1 MSLFKQLRGKRVMIQ
16 KPEPE
21 TKNSLVQLT
30 PEIEA
35 QLEKEAIAKWTRLKV
50 YAVGTDVTD
59 IKAGDEVYITPG
71 ILATA
76 EVFKV
81 EEDIFMI
88 VPDHAV
94 ALVY

>member
-16 KPEPE
+16 KPESE
-21 TKNSLVQLT
+21 KKSMIELT
-30 PEIEA
+30 PEVEA

-50 YAVGTDVTD
+50 YAVGTEVTD
-59 IKAGDEVYITPG
+59 IVAGDDVYITPG
-71 ILATA
+71 VLAAA

-81 EEDIFMI
+81 DEEVFMI

-94 ALVY
+94 AVIY

>member
-16 KPEPE
+16 KPESE
-21 TKNSLVQLT
+21 NKSLIELT
-30 PEIEA
+30 PEVEA

-50 YAVGTDVTD
+50 YAVGTEVTD

-71 ILATA
+71 VLAAA
-76 EVFKV
+76 EIFKV
-81 EEDIFMI
+81 AEEVFMI

-94 ALVY
+94 AVIY

>member
-21 TKNSLVQLT
+21 TKSLIELT
-30 PEIEA
+30 PEVEA

-50 YAVGTDVTD
+50 YAIGTEVTD
-59 IKAGDEVYITPG
+59 IATGDEVYITPG
-71 ILATA
+71 VLAVA
-76 EVFKV
+76 EIFKV
-81 EEDIFMI
+81 GEEVFMI

-94 ALVY
+94 AVIY

>member
-21 TKNSLVQLT
+21 TKSLIELT
-30 PEIEA
+30 PEVEA

-50 YAVGTDVTD
+50 YAVGTEVTD
-59 IKAGDEVYITPG
+59 IVAGDEVYIIPG
-71 ILATA
+71 VLAAA
-76 EVFKV
+76 EIFKV
-81 EEDIFMI
+81 DEEVFMI

-94 ALVY
+94 AVIY

>member
-21 TKNSLVQLT
+21 KKSIIELT
-30 PEIEA
+30 PEVEV

-59 IKAGDEVYITPG
+59 IVAGDEVYITPG
-71 ILATA
+71 ILAGA
-76 EVFKV
+76 EIFKV
-81 EEDIFMI
+81 DEEVFMI

-94 ALVY
+94 AIVY

>member
-16 KPEPE
+16 KPESE
-21 TKNSLVQLT
+21 NKSLIELT
-30 PEIEA
+30 PEVEA

-59 IKAGDEVYITPG
+59 VVAGDEVYITPG
-71 ILATA
+71 VLAAA
-76 EVFKV
+76 EIFKV
-81 EEDIFMI
+81 EEEVFII

-94 ALVY
+94 AVIY

>member
-21 TKNSLVQLT
+21 AKSIIQLT
-30 PEIEA
+30 PEVEA

-50 YAVGTDVTD
+50 YAVGTEVTD
-59 IKAGDEVYITPG
+59 IVAGDEVYITPG
-71 ILATA
+71 VLAAA
-76 EVFKV
+76 EIFKV
-81 EEDIFMI
+81 DEEIFMI

-94 ALVY
+94 AVIY

>member
-16 KPEPE
+16 KPVSEN
-21 TKNSLVQLT
+21 KSLIELT
-30 PEIEA
+30 PEVEA
-35 QLEKEAIAKWTRLKV
+35 QLEKEAVAKWTRLKV

-71 ILATA
+71 ILANA

-81 EEDIFMI
+81 EEEVFMI
-88 VPDHAV
+88 VQEHAV

>member
-21 TKNSLVQLT
+21 AKSIIQLT
-30 PEIEA
+30 PEVEA

-50 YAVGTDVTD
+50 YAVGTEVID
-59 IKAGDEVYITPG
+59 IVAGDEVYITPG
-71 ILATA
+71 VLAAA
-76 EVFKV
+76 EIFKV
-81 EEDIFMI
+81 DEEVFMI

-94 ALVY
+94 AVIY

>member
-16 KPEPE
+16 KPESE
-21 TKNSLVQLT
+21 KKSMIELT
-30 PEIEA
+30 PEVEA

-59 IKAGDEVYITPG
+59 VVAGDEVYITPG
-71 ILATA
+71 VLAAA
-76 EVFKV
+76 EIFKV
-81 EEDIFMI
+81 DEEVFMI

-94 ALVY
+94 AVIY

>member
-1 MSLFKQLRGKRVMIQ
+1 MSLFKQLRGKRVMIS
-16 KPEPE
+16 KPESE
-21 TKNSLVQLT
+21 NKSLIELT
-30 PEIEA
+30 PEVEA

-71 ILATA
+71 ILANA

-81 EEDIFMI
+81 EEEVFMI
-88 VPDHAV
+88 VQEHAV

>member
-16 KPEPE
+16 KPESE
-21 TKNSLVQLT
+21 KKSMIELT
-30 PEIEA
+30 PEVEA

-50 YAVGTDVTD
+50 YAVGTEVTD
-59 IKAGDEVYITPG
+59 IVAGDDVYITPG
-71 ILATA
+71 VLAAA

-81 EEDIFMI
+81 DEEVFMI

-94 ALVY
+94 AIIY

>member
-21 TKNSLVQLT
+21 KKSIIELT
-30 PEIEA
+30 PEVEA

-59 IKAGDEVYITPG
+59 IVAGDEVYITPG
-71 ILATA
+71 ILAGA
-76 EVFKV
+76 EIFKV
-81 EEDIFMI
+81 DEEVFMI

-94 ALVY
+94 AIVY

>member
-16 KPEPE
+16 KPESE
-21 TKNSLVQLT
+21 KKSIIELT
-30 PEIEA
+30 PEVEA

-59 IKAGDEVYITPG
+59 IVAGDEVYITPG
-71 ILATA
+71 ILAGA
-76 EVFKV
+76 EIFKV
-81 EEDIFMI
+81 DEEVFMI

-94 ALVY
+94 AIVY

>member
-21 TKNSLVQLT
+21 AKSIIQLT
-30 PEIEA
+30 PEVEA

-50 YAVGTDVTD
+50 YAVGTEVTD
-59 IKAGDEVYITPG
+59 IVAGDEVYITPG
-71 ILATA
+71 VLAAA
-76 EVFKV
+76 EIFKV
-81 EEDIFMI
+81 DEEVFMI

-94 ALVY
+94 AVIY